1 MGLKDQLAG
10 VIPDPALSKLS
21 DRFTVIGDIAI
32 LSLPVE
38 LAVYQQTIATAVMTR
53 QHTIRTVLNK
63 ISPLAGDDRT
73 ARYEILA
80 GGSTVTVCREY
91 GFLYELDVRRAF
103 FNARLSTERNR
114 VTGQVCHGEQVIV
127 PFCGVGPYAIPAA
140 ACGARVVA
148 IDQNPDACSWLGRN
162 IRLNHVG
169 ENVTI
174 VNGNAFDCEHFSR
187 QEFDRAIIPTP
198 YGMDAILDVI
208 VPLVKPGCMIHFYT
222 FKKKHQIPELIEEFR
237 TRRLDMKFFRA
248 CGNVAPGVSR
258 WVFDLERSAD

>member
-10 VIPDPALSKLS
+10 VIPNPALSKLS
-21 DRFTVIGDIAI
+21 DRFTIIGDIAI
-32 LSLPVE
+32 LSLPDE
-38 LAVYQQTIATAVMTR
+38 LAVYKQLVTAAVMTR

-63 ISPLAGDDRT
+63 ISPLAGDDRI

-80 GGSTVTVCREY
+80 GSSTVTVCREY
-91 GFLYELDVRRAF
+91 GFLYELDVQRAF
-103 FNARLSTERNR
+103 FNARLSTERDR
-114 VTGQVCHGEQVIV
+114 VTRQVRDGEQVIV

-140 ACGARVVA
+140 ARGARVVA

-162 IRLNHVG
+162 IRLNHVE

-174 VNGNAFDCEHFSR
+174 VNGNAFDCGHFSF

-198 YGMDAILDVI
+198 YGMDAILWI
-208 VPLVKPGCMIHFYT
+208 VAPLVKPGGMIHFYT
-222 FKKKHQIPELIEEFR
+222 FGKKPQIPGMIREFR
-237 TRRLDMKFFRA
+237 SKGFGLKFFRA

-258 WVFDLERSAD
+258 WVFELERSGD